1 MAVNQK
7 DRERMAQE
15 VFIQL
20 KEPRLLERDNFID
33 KRCSLFLARYPA
45 PMALIST
52 FETSK
57 VIEKLKREHSF
68 LSWI

>member
-1 MAVNQK
+1 M

-20 KEPRLLERDNFID
+20 KEPRLFERDNLID
-33 KRCSLFLARYPA
+33 KFCPLFLARYPA
-45 PMALIST
+45 PMTLVSK

-68 LSWI
+68 LGWI